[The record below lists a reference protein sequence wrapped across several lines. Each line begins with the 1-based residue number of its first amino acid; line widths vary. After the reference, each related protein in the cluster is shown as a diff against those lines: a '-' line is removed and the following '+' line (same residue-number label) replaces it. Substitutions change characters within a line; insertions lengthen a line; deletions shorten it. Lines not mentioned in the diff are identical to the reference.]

1 MRKITLLLILP
12 LALLFTQCKNGGGEG
27 GDEGSENSV
36 DLGNVDELDLN
47 EYGYPLVISVPAETN
62 TIPAPIVDVL
72 DWDAVEIRV
81 GTNFAVQISGG
92 DGDMALAKEDIN
104 IDDVYAATYLVDEP
118 DAILYGWAIRDT
130 DMEPEYRFFVI
141 KRDGNTAYEIRSI
154 VDEPFSEGAATRM
167 FNIAKAI
174 KIQPAS

>member
-1 MRKITLLLILP
+1 MLP
-12 LALLFTQCKNGGGEG
+12 LALLLTQCTNGGEEG
-27 GDEGSENSV
+27 GDEGTETAV

-47 EYGYPLVISVPAETN
+47 EYGYPLVISVPAKTN
-62 TIPAPIVDVL
+62 TTPAPIVDIL

-92 DGDMALAKEDIN
+92 DGDMTQAKEDIN
-104 IDDVYAATYLVDEP
+104 IDDVYAATYVIDEP

-130 DMEPEYRFFVI
+130 EMEPEYRFYVI
-141 KRDGNTAYEIRSI
+141 KRDGATAYEIRSI
-154 VDEPFSEGAATRM
+154 VDEPFSEEAATRM